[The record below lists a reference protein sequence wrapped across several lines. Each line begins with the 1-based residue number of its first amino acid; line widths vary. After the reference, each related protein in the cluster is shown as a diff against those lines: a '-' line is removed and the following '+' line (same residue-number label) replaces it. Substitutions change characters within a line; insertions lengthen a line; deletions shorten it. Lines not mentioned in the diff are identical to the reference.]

1 MENFG
6 GILKKRIIALTTFS
20 IIATLLVASVGYW
33 GYSQIGNSTHIDDFM
48 HGAQSGLFAGF
59 LIMMLRDI
67 VKYIRAIKDENKIK
81 AIYIEENDE
90 RKKLIKDKIGGVG
103 FDFIIGVMMVAVVI
117 AGFFNKIVFLTLL
130 GALSFMAFV
139 KLSLKLYYNRK
150 Y

>member
-6 GILKKRIIALTTFS
+6 VTLKKRIMVLTVFS
-20 IIATLLVASVGYW
+20 IVAILLVAIVGYW
-33 GYSQIGNSTHIDDFM
+33 GYSQIGSSTHINDFM
-48 HGAQSGLFAGF
+48 HGAQLGLFAGF
-59 LIMMLRDI
+59 LLMMLRDI
-67 VKYIRAIKDENKIK
+67 AKYIWAIKDENKIK

-103 FDFIIGVMMVAVVI
+103 FDFIIGVMMIAIVI
-117 AGFFNKIVFLTLL
+117 AGFFNETVFLTLL
-130 GALSFMAFV
+130 GALGFMAIV